1 MSFMAFRSQ
10 LRTNVPSDTRISGRF
25 TAGATPG
32 GPATQVV
39 TVNEGLKYTVTKGPA
54 GHYVIRF
61 GPTTVT
67 SDLTPALGLIGC
79 NVTAVVAT
87 PNATNSRWVLVHTID
102 TNASGNVI
110 GVTLG
115 AVDATGAFANLTQ
128 GDGIAFEC
136 IVRDTEVRA

>member
-10 LRTNVPSDTRISGRF
+10 LRTNIPGDTRISGRF
-25 TAGATPG
+25 TAGAG
-32 GPATQVV
+32 AGASQAVS
-39 TVNEGLKYTVTKGPA
+39 VNEGLKYTVTKGPT

-61 GPTTVT
+61 GPTTAT
-67 SDLTPALGLIGC
+67 SDLTPAVGLIGC
-79 NVTAVVAT
+79 NATAVVAT

-136 IVRDTEVRA
+136 IVRDTAVTV